1 MISVKEALHH
11 ILQQCH
17 TLSPIRIP
25 LEAAGNFIA
34 AETIYSPVAVPFF
47 DNSAMDGYA
56 IRYEDIKNNLPLKLH
71 YQIEAGKTRVPE
83 LQKGEAARIFTGAPI
98 PLGADTVVQQENCSV
113 EKGILKL
120 IQPVSPGDHIRK
132 RGTQTQ
138 KGDLVISRGRLL
150 TPEYIGFLAT
160 LGIDS
165 VTVFPKP
172 KVGIIS
178 TGKELVPAG
187 TILQN
192 GQIYESNSIALKALL
207 HQLEIPVIFSQWI
220 DDKESELYQ
229 FVLENH
235 KKVDLLLFT
244 GGISVGDYDFVKPV
258 LEKTGA
264 IEFFYKVRQKPGKP
278 LFFGKKGTTLFFA
291 LPGNP
296 SAVVSCFHVY
306 VKPAIQRITGCQFQT
321 EDYALLVTSYQKKSG
336 LTHFVKA
343 LVQNGKA
350 TILDRQLSYQMD
362 AYARANAFVVLDEK
376 QEDFKMGEKVKV
388 IFFRSNMTITL

>member
-17 TLSPIRIP
+17 TLPPIRIP
-25 LEAAGNFIA
+25 LETAGNFIA

-56 IRYEDIKNNLPLKLH
+56 IRYEDIKNNLPLELH
-71 YQIEAGKTRVPE
+71 YQIEAGKTRIPE
-83 LQKGEAARIFTGAPI
+83 LQKGEAAQIFTGAPI

-120 IQPVSPGDHIRK
+120 IQSVSPGDHIRK

-138 KGDLVISRGRLL
+138 KGDLVVSKGSLL

-165 VTVFPKP
+165 VAVFPKP

-235 KKVDLLLFT
+235 TKVDLLLFT

-258 LEKTGA
+258 LEKMEV

-278 LFFGKKGTTLFFA
+278 LFFGKKSTTLFFA

-296 SAVVSCFHVY
+296 SAVVTCFHAY
-306 VKPAIQRITGCQFQT
+306 IKPALLQLTGDQPQT
-321 EDYALLVTSYQKKSG
+321 EHDAILLTPYRKKSG

-350 TILDRQLSYQMD
+350 TILDKQLSYQMD
-362 AYARANAFVVLDEK
+362 AYALANAFVVLNEE
-376 QEDFKMGEKVKV
+376 QEDFKIGEKVRI
-388 IFFRSNMTITL
+388 IFFRNYKDITP